1 MTAAGLIPFRV
12 QEWLT
17 ALGLLSLLLEYIA
30 MLTLRSPLSQFGIP
44 ALSTQLDG
52 PLHLRALHPGAR
64 VNIGSTPCRVL
75 SEHEI
80 LVRTVPPLASFAW
93 HSPFPL
99 KTVVSVTP
107 GRATVT
113 GAVPVG
119 SCLFALG
126 VAGSFGYA
134 ALVVVA
140 FVLICIAFEKA
151 RAVDVARSVL
161 QRLEA
166 APTAS

>member
-1 MTAAGLIPFRV
+1 MTAELIPFEVR
-12 QEWLT
+12 EWLT
-17 ALGLLSLLLEYIA
+17 SLGFLLLLLEYIA

-44 ALSTQLDG
+44 VLSTQLEA
-52 PLHLRALHPGAR
+52 PLHLRVLHPGAR
-64 VNIGSTPCRVL
+64 VTIASTSCRVL
-75 SEHEI
+75 SEHSL
-80 LVRTVPPLASFAW
+80 LVRTIPPLVSFAW

-99 KTVVSVTP
+99 KTVVSLTP

-119 SCLFALG
+119 SCLFTLG
-126 VAGSFGYA
+126 VAGSFGYG

-140 FVLICIAFEKA
+140 FVLICIVFEKA
-151 RAVDVARSVL
+151 RAIDVARSVL

-166 APTAS
+166 APAAS